1 MDKKFVYSDQLK
13 QPSSESEFEKKQS
26 PKDMI
31 RALQGVFC
39 KGRYCSWVAAQE
51 FLSSQKLR
59 SAKKHSKSSQKINN
73 GGHNGDKNKS

>member
-1 MDKKFVYSDQLK
+1 MDKKNVSSDQLR
-13 QPSSESEFEKKQS
+13 QPPSESESEKKQS

-59 SAKKHSKSSQKINN
+59 SAKKHSKSATKNKH
-73 GGHNGDKNKS
+73 GGQNGDNIT